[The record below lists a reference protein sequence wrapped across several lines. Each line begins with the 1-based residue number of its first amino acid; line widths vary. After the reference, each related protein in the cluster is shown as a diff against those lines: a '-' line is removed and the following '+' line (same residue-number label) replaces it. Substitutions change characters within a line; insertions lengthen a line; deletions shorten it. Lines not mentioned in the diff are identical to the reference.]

1 MSFEERKISPRLK
14 LHLTVLQDAGLLSQE
29 DKEQIDSYLALCK
42 FERQTVEG
50 KEGILNVLTYDL
62 FEEMKILC
70 ALAMVIATQSK
81 V

>member
-50 KEGILNVLTYDL
+50 KEGILNVLTYDF
-62 FEEMKILC
+62 FEEDEDIVRLSDGHC
-70 ALAMVIATQSK
+70 YSK
-81 V
+81 

>member
-14 LHLTVLQDAGLLSQE
+14 LHLTVLQDAGLLSQK